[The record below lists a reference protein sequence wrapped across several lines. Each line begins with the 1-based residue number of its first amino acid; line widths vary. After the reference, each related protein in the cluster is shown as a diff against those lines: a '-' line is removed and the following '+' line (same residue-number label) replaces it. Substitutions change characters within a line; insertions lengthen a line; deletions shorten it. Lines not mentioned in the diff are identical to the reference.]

1 MSRSIHDK
9 LGRVRPPRVHIT
21 YEVHTDG
28 AVVVKELPF
37 IVGVMG
43 DFSAHPQKR
52 VKQGAKKGEIEAV
65 KLDPLANR
73 KFIEINR
80 DNFNQVMQ
88 RLSPGLNLRV
98 DNTLAGGGT
107 EFGVQLTFESMDD
120 FEPANVA
127 MQIPELR
134 KLLEARTKLRD
145 LRNRVDLDE
154 KLEGL
159 LEEIMVDQDAVKKAA
174 ASKEL
179 PGVNMEKLKKL
190 QSDLPTAPTEKGENS

>member
-37 IVGVMG
+37 ILGVMG

-52 VKQGAKKGEIEAV
+52 VKQGPNKGQIEAV
-65 KLDPLANR
+65 ALDPLKDR

-80 DNFNQVMQ
+80 DNFNQVMG
-88 RLSPGLNLRV
+88 RLTPGLNFRV
-98 DNTLAGGGT
+98 ENTLVGDGS

-120 FEPANVA
+120 FEPARVA
-127 MQIPELR
+127 QQIEPLR
-134 KLLEARTKLRD
+134 KLLETRTRLRD
-145 LRNRVDLDE
+145 LRNRVDLDD
-154 KLEGL
+154 KLESL
-159 LEEIMVDQDAVKKAA
+159 LEDILQDQD
-174 ASKEL
+174 
-179 PGVNMEKLKKL
+179 KLKKL
-190 QSDLPTAPTEKGENS
+190 QADLPAAPSAEKGESK